1 MKDLPKILHLF
12 WDGSPMS
19 YLNYLTLETFYFYN
33 SEWEIK
39 IYTPLSPPPPPNYT
53 DGEQSEPYTG
63 PDYWDKASNL
73 PYVDVYKMDITEL
86 GYPNLPSVQ
95 QSDIFRWWVL
105 ASIGGIWS
113 DFDILYTDSVPKT
126 LLPKNYNSSS
136 CYVHSREEGGH
147 FKIGFL
153 ASYPG
158 NDFFLS
164 ALGTCK
170 YKYNMLLAR
179 KESNSRLQDYQ
190 IFGKEIY
197 DTLVGNLNNLKTNFP
212 KTHNIECD
220 LVYPVLSDNK
230 SLKILFTEN
239 VKLDLSESIGV
250 HWYNGSNI
258 ARAYINNLEHNK
270 NNNSVMSNLIKNYEN
285 IYSNSIS

>member
-1 MKDLPKILHLF
+1 MRDLPKILHLF

-33 SEWEIK
+33 REWEIR
-39 IYTPLSPPPPPNYT
+39 IYTPSITPPSIKYT

-63 PDYWDKASNL
+63 PNYWDKVLNL
-73 PYVDVYKMDITEL
+73 HYVNVYKIDITEL

-95 QSDIFRWWVL
+95 QSDIFRWWIL
-105 ASIGGIWS
+105 ASVGGVWS
-113 DFDILYTDSVPKT
+113 DFDILYTNSIPKT
-126 LLPKNYNSSS
+126 LLPENHDSSS
-136 CYVHSREEGGH
+136 CYVHSQEEGGH

-153 ASYPG
+153 ASYP
-158 NDFFLS
+158 NNKFFTS
-164 ALGTCK
+164 VLGTCK
-170 YKYNMLLAR
+170 HKYNTLIKR
-179 KESNSRLQDYQ
+179 KSNRLQDYQ

-197 DTLVGNLNNLKTNFP
+197 GTLVGNLKNLKTNFP
-212 KTHNIECD
+212 ETYNIKCD
-220 LVYPVLSDNK
+220 LVYPVLSDNE
-230 SLKILFTEN
+230 SLRILFTEN
-239 VKLDLSESIGV
+239 VELDLSESIGV
-250 HWYNGSNI
+250 HWYNGSDI